1 MRFANSAGSI
11 KQDPANFSYVG
22 RVLFYKPAFV
32 ICLALLT
39 IAAAQPAAQLR
50 IFGGRDGRRVT
61 FRAGDG
67 VTLNGVYYEPARRPG
82 PGIVLLP
89 MPRRTHTD
97 WDAAASQLADAGFAV
112 LAFDFRGDEEVG
124 PLAMD
129 VRAAKSFLRERP
141 EVIPEG
147 MGMAGASLG
156 ANLAVVEA
164 ADDPAVMSLALLSPG
179 LDYKGVRT
187 EAAMKKYG
195 GRSVLLIGSTKDPYS
210 ARSIKELMTIGPGTR
225 EVRLTDAIAHGTV
238 MLSRDPSLI
247 GVLVDWFKRTL

>member
-1 MRFANSAGSI
+1 
-11 KQDPANFSYVG
+11 
-22 RVLFYKPAFV
+22 
-32 ICLALLT
+32 
-39 IAAAQPAAQLR
+39 
-50 IFGGRDGRRVT
+50 
-61 FRAGDG
+61 
-67 VTLNGVYYEPARRPG
+67 
-82 PGIVLLP
+82 

-195 GRSVLLIGSTKDPYS
+195 GRSVLLIGRTKDPYS